1 MVVDESFRNRMIL
14 VVDDEERM
22 ARFIRLNLEHDGFQ
36 VVEAYRGMKAI
47 QVLRESLPDLV
58 LLDVMMPDIDGFEV
72 LRMIREIEQC
82 ASDHA
87 YGQGRGR

>member
-1 MVVDESFRNRMIL
+1 MPDESFRNRMIL

-47 QVLRESLPDLV
+47 QMMREVLPDLI
-58 LLDVMMPDIDGFEV
+58 LLDVMMRDLDGFEV
-72 LRMIREIEQC
+72 LRMI
-82 ASDHA
+82 S
-87 YGQGRGR
+87 